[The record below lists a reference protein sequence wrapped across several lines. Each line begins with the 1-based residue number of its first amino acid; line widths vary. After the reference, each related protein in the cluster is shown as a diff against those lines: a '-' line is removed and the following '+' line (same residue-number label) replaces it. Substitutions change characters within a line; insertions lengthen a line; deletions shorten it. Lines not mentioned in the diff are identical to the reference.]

1 MRQGAPAFRD
11 HTATIAYRTRGDILH
26 NGGNSPN
33 RVALE
38 SVVELRMSILRD
50 DAVEIWKAG
59 VAAVDSARLVAET
72 VQRRGDQLD
81 IAGETF
87 ALSEI
92 ERIVVV
98 GGGKAGAGM
107 ARGLEQALGADVVR
121 DRVTGWVNVPADCVT
136 TLQRIHL
143 HAGRPAGVN
152 EPTPEGI
159 AGTERILSLVQ
170 TLGPRDV
177 CLVLISGGGSALL
190 PAPVAGLSLADKQR
204 VTRALM
210 HAGAT
215 IEQLNAVRSC
225 LSRVK
230 AGGLWRSMADGRG
243 VALII
248 SDVIGDPLAVIASGP
263 TTDVRPCPRQALE
276 ILEALLPREAVPAGL
291 WSLLAAQMQPTDP
304 SSEQRLIPFRNVIIG
319 NNRTAVVAAE
329 QRARE
334 LGYAVAFT
342 ESDRRGIARDVGRE
356 LAARCLE
363 QRTQETSARGWCL
376 ISGGEP
382 TVQLVPTNLP
392 RLGGRNQ
399 ELVLS
404 AAEQL
409 WDGALDGL
417 VLLSGGTDGEDGPT
431 DAAGALFDAA
441 VQAAARSQHLTPG
454 DFLAIN
460 NSYPFFAASGGLLQ
474 TGPTHT
480 NVMDLRVALVQ
491 PMAHS

>member
-1 MRQGAPAFRD
+1 MS
-11 HTATIAYRTRGDILH
+11 T
-26 NGGNSPN
+26 
-33 RVALE
+33 
-38 SVVELRMSILRD
+38 LRAD
-50 DAVEIWKAG
+50 TVEIWNAG
-59 VAAVDSARLVAET
+59 VAAVDSARLVGQT
-72 VQRRGDQLD
+72 VMRRGEQLE
-81 IAGETF
+81 IAGETY
-87 ALSEI
+87 ALADI

-107 ARGLEQALGADVVR
+107 ALGLEQALGEDVVR
-121 DRVTGWVNVPADCVT
+121 DRVTGWVNVPEDCVT
-136 TLQRIHL
+136 TLQRVHL

-170 TLGPRDV
+170 SLGPRDL

-190 PAPVAGLSLADKQR
+190 PAPVAGLSLADKQA

-230 AGGLWRSMADGRG
+230 AGGLWRSMAAGRG

-248 SDVIGDPLAVIASGP
+248 SDVIGDPLSVIASGP
-263 TTDVRPCPRQALE
+263 TTDVRPDPETALG
-276 ILEALLPREAVPAGL
+276 ILEALLPRDAVPAKL
-291 WSLLAAQMQPTDP
+291 WSLLAAQVHQTVRTSDRP
-304 SSEQRLIPFRNVIIG
+304 LIPFRNVIVG
-319 NNRTAVVAAE
+319 NNRTAVDAAE
-329 QRARE
+329 LKARE
-334 LGYAVAFT
+334 LGYAVALA
-342 ESDRRGIARDVGRE
+342 ESDRRGIARELGRE
-356 LAARCLE
+356 LAERCLE
-363 QRTQETSARGWCL
+363 QRTRETSARGWCL

-382 TVQLVPTNLP
+382 TVQLVPTTRQ

-404 AAEQL
+404 AAERL
-409 WDGALDGL
+409 WDVSLNGL

-441 VQAAARSQHLTPG
+441 VHAEARTQHLTPG
-454 DFLAIN
+454 DYLAIN
-460 NSYPFFAASGGLLQ
+460 NSYPFFEACRGLLQ

-480 NVMDLRVALVQ
+480 NVMDLRVALVV
-491 PMAHS
+491 PDAPRL